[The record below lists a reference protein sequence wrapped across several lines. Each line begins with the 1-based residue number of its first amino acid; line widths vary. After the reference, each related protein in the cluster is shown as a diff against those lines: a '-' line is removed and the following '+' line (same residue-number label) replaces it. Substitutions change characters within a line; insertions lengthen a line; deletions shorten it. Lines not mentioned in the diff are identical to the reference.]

1 MQPFDP
7 ISEPSASSPE
17 LPSLGPMA
25 PLKIVL
31 EPEPPPP
38 PPIVINLPKTE
49 VDLLDV
55 LFILLAMAGAS
66 IFLGISAGVIYMLAH
81 HGQPLDPK
89 AMATNVFFILPVQ
102 FVIYAAVLGFTA
114 LLVWVRHRRP
124 LFEAV
129 YWNTP
134 DRKLA
139 MYAVFTGFGL
149 SVVSLLGGSLLNRWI
164 PKSLPMAEF
173 FKDRPSA
180 LLLAAFAVL
189 VAPFMEELFFRGVLY
204 PALARWT
211 SPVISVLVTSLA
223 FTALHGAQLGYSW
236 AALLPIFIV
245 GATLTVARAVKKS
258 LATCVLIHM
267 TYNFVLM
274 TEAYIATHGFRDMH
288 GM

>member
-7 ISEPSASSPE
+7 MSEPGASAPEPLSPE
-17 LPSLGPMA
+17 PIA

-38 PPIVINLPKTE
+38 PPIVIELPKTE
-49 VDLLDV
+49 VDLLDA
-55 LFILLAMAGAS
+55 LFILLAVIGAS
-66 IFLGISAGVIYMLAH
+66 IVLFIVATGIYAAAH
-81 HGQPLDPK
+81 HGQSLNPK
-89 AMATNVFFILPVQ
+89 AMETNVFFLLPVQ
-102 FVIYAAVLGFTA
+102 FAIYAAVLGFMA
-114 LLVWVRHRRP
+114 LLIWARHRRP
-124 LFEAV
+124 LFEAL
-129 YWNTP
+129 YWNKP

-139 MYAVFTGFGL
+139 TYAVFTGVGL
-149 SVVSLLGGSLLNRWI
+149 SVVSLLGGALLNRWI

-211 SPVISVLVTSLA
+211 GPVISVLITSLA
-223 FTALHGAQLGYSW
+223 FTALHGSQLGYSW
-236 AALLPIFIV
+236 AALTPIFIV
-245 GATLTVARAVKKS
+245 GATLTIMRAVKKS
-258 LATCVLIHM
+258 VATCVLTHM

-274 TEAYIATHGFRDMH
+274 IETYIASNGFRDMK